1 MAWREPAHV
10 LIVDD
15 DARVRATLARY
26 FAGEGF
32 RVDEAGDGA
41 SMRACLAR
49 GPPDLILLDLNLPG
63 EDGLTLARELRA
75 TRAGIGIVI
84 ITGRTDVIDTVAG
97 LEVGAD
103 DYVAKPFNLRELL
116 ARVRAVLRRPPP
128 PGGEHRPEPA
138 REVLRFEG
146 WAAEPAK
153 RKASGPDG

>member
-1 MAWREPAHV
+1 MAPSEPAHV

-15 DARVRATLARY
+15 DPRVRATLARY
-26 FAGEGF
+26 LAGEGF
-32 RVDEAGDGA
+32 RVGEAGDGA

-49 GPPDLILLDLNLPG
+49 GPPDLILLDLDLPG

-103 DYVAKPFNLRELL
+103 DYVAKPIKHPRPKG
-116 ARVRAVLRRPPP
+116 RGIPRRNGESLSW
-128 PGGEHRPEPA
+128 GGEQDVGLA
-138 REVLRFEG
+138 D
-146 WAAEPAK
+146 
-153 RKASGPDG
+153 AST